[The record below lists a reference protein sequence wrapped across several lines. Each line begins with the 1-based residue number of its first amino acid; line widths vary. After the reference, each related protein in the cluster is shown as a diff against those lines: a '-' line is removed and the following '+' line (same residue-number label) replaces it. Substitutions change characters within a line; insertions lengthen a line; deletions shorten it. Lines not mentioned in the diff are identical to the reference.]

1 MGQKISNAFFSKKS
15 APVWAAFVK
24 QLILPMMIGH
34 REDFCNTYRLK
45 KGSLVQSLTADWG
58 IVCRQHQYTRK
69 HHESSHW
76 PRCWGYEWLSDHTPP
91 KKRYGL
97 HLFWRF
103 YPHSVEN
110 HPIRWSARSCFA
122 NETNCLLCL
131 YCMAIPPSRLRRATS
146 LYTREALVRHKNRTP
161 YDTPE
166 GV

>member
-1 MGQKISNAFFSKKS
+1 MGASWQAFY
-15 APVWAAFVK
+15 AHLCAASIIRAMPETEIPPAMRGD
-24 QLILPMMIGH
+24 LY
-34 REDFCNTYRLK
+34 CNTYRLK

-76 PRCWGYEWLSDHTPP
+76 PRCWESSEFTNYNLPE
-91 KKRYGL
+91 KRYVPDLCTYLLL
-97 HLFWRF
+97 H
-103 YPHSVEN
+103 SAVN

-131 YCMAIPPSRLRRATS
+131 YCIAIPPSRLRRATS